1 MIKREYCLCRWKGR
15 NVRDRNELM
24 RCRKVNLKQ
33 TQNTGWIREKRA
45 WGGLSSWQVCYP
57 HLMGFTMSLLKATKD
72 KLFGGSY
79 KGIPSDCPASL
90 WSAVKAS
97 CSTLLKFLSS
107 FLRARWVHWWGKR
120 QERIA
125 CCRLLIGLAAR
136 PRGESKEEWDP
147 TKHDPQKKKK
157 TWKTVHKAAIYSV
170 WGQGNNL
177 FTWLY

>member
-1 MIKREYCLCRWKGR
+1 MQEGKFETNTKYRPDKGK
-15 NVRDRNELM
+15 M
-24 RCRKVNLKQ
+24 
-33 TQNTGWIREKRA
+33 TRA

-72 KLFGGSY
+72 KLWWELQRDP
-79 KGIPSDCPASL
+79 IR
-90 WSAVKAS
+90 
-97 CSTLLKFLSS
+97 LSS
-107 FLRARWVHWWGKR
+107 FSLISRQGILQHFAEISVLFLRARWVHWWGKR

-147 TKHDPQKKKK
+147 TKHDPQKKKQ
-157 TWKTVHKAAIYSV
+157 TWKTVHKAAICSV